1 MVLPIYAVMRRIDP
15 EFGRAA
21 ANLGA
26 SPWRAFVRVFVPL
39 TLPGVLAGALLVF
52 VLALGFYIT
61 PALLGGARDQ
71 MISQLIVS
79 EVQQALDWGSAS
91 AMAVLLMALT
101 FAILF
106 VASRLVRLRDV
117 FGSAVEE

>member
-1 MVLPIYAVMRRIDP
+1 M
-15 EFGRAA
+15 
-21 ANLGA
+21 
-26 SPWRAFVRVFVPL
+26 PL

-61 PALLGGARDQ
+61 PALLGGLRDQ
-71 MISQLIVS
+71 MISQLIVE

-91 AMAVLLMALT
+91 AMAVVLMVIT

-106 VASRLVRLRDV
+106 VASRLVHLRDV
-117 FGSAVEE
+117 FGSALEE

>member
-1 MVLPIYAVMRRIDP
+1 
-15 EFGRAA
+15 
-21 ANLGA
+21 
-26 SPWRAFVRVFVPL
+26 
-39 TLPGVLAGALLVF
+39 VF

-91 AMAVLLMALT
+91 AMAVLLMAITL
-101 FAILF
+101 AILF

-117 FGSAVEE
+117 FGSALEE